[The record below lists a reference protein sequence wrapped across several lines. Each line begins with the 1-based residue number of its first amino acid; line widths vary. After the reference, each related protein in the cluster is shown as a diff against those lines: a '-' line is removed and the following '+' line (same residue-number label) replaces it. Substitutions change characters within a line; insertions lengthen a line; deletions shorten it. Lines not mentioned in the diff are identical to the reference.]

1 MTHECRMR
9 DESFADSEKIFVRV
23 RARPRRQRHRSVTRS
38 VIAYSMKTHGHSHT
52 LTQNDAFCAPKKKG
66 QNRRVKDYHA
76 VKHRH
81 GSWSRSTASRKR
93 ALAKAS
99 VSPPATRAC
108 GVSFPH
114 ILCDSLWARLRRR
127 AIPRA
132 RPRAPF
138 RCTACLRG
146 RSPRCIHPARWQVK
160 AAIAIERDE
169 VCAGSQSVSCV
180 GACYTALTWAQTE
193 LVANTTFEP
202 SYSSVSCASIAAAAR
217 ARSDQLRWPALLN
230 GAETLRERVRSKVSM
245 ATRMAI
251 LLQGGVGTLA
261 SHRQCACASSARG
274 VESFSEKI
282 PNEDF
287 LTHLCCSHY

>member
-1 MTHECRMR
+1 M
-9 DESFADSEKIFVRV
+9 
-23 RARPRRQRHRSVTRS
+23 
-38 VIAYSMKTHGHSHT
+38 
-52 LTQNDAFCAPKKKG
+52 
-66 QNRRVKDYHA
+66 
-76 VKHRH
+76 
-81 GSWSRSTASRKR
+81 
-93 ALAKAS
+93 
-99 VSPPATRAC
+99 
-108 GVSFPH
+108 
-114 ILCDSLWARLRRR
+114 
-127 AIPRA
+127 
-132 RPRAPF
+132 
-138 RCTACLRG
+138 
-146 RSPRCIHPARWQVK
+146 K